1 MTLRICLI
9 EDDQILGES
18 LMERFRLEGLACDW
32 SRYGRPAMSQ
42 IRARPY
48 SAVLSDIRLPDMS
61 GGEVF
66 NQLRRTEPFLPPFL
80 FITGFGTVDEAVTL
94 LKQGAADYVRKPFDL
109 EGLVGKLRKVAVPI
123 SDAPASSEGSK
134 LGISPAMKKI
144 EELLPKLAKHAHSV
158 LITGA
163 SGVGKEVVARE
174 LHRLDP
180 RGGDLPWVAVNCAG
194 LAESL
199 LEAELFGSEKGAYTG
214 AHRMR
219 RGVFE
224 LAEGGTLFLDEIG
237 DMAPGMQAKILRA
250 VQDRIIVR
258 VGGENPVRVSVRLVC
273 ATHRDL
279 GAMVA
284 EGTFREDL
292 YYRINTLQLRV
303 PPLTNR
309 REDIPWLARRFW
321 DSYCREQALDL
332 PYPGAHLDEQLLVH
346 DWPGNAR
353 ELKHVIEHACL
364 FYDASSG
371 AHKLSTVIDT
381 LDRSPPATANGV
393 SSQAL
398 ADHLSQCERL
408 FVTQRLEE
416 HGWQI
421 ARTAESLAITRKN
434 LWERMKRLGISRRPS
449 PGH

>member
-18 LMERFRLEGLACDW
+18 LLERFRLEGVACDW

-61 GGEVF
+61 GGDVF
-66 NQLRRTEPFLPPFL
+66 NQLRQTEPFLPPFV
-80 FITGFGTVDEAVTL
+80 FITGFGTVDEAVAL

-109 EGLVGKLRKVAVPI
+109 EGLIGKLRKVAVPI
-123 SDAPASSEGSK
+123 DQSSTSSERIV
-134 LGISPAMKKI
+134 LGVSRAMKQI
-144 EELLPKLAKHAHSV
+144 EELLPKLARHAQSV

-180 RGGDLPWVAVNCAG
+180 RGDDLPFVAVNCAG
-194 LAESL
+194 FAESL
-199 LEAELFGSEKGAYTG
+199 LEAELFGSEKGAFTG

-224 LAEGGTLFLDEIG
+224 MAEGGTLFLDEIG
-237 DMAPGMQAKILRA
+237 DMSVTMQAKILRA
-250 VQDRIIVR
+250 VQDRVVMR
-258 VGGENPVRVSVRLVC
+258 VGGERPIKVNVRLLC

-279 GAMVA
+279 SSMVV

-292 YYRINTLQLRV
+292 FYRINTLQLRV
-303 PPLTNR
+303 PPLKER
-309 REDIPWLARRFW
+309 QEDIPWLARGFW
-321 DSYCREQALDL
+321 SSYCRDENLQLA
-332 PYPGAHLDEQLLVH
+332 YPGASLDEQLLQH

-371 AHKLSTVIDT
+371 AHRLSTVINT
-381 LDRSPPATANGV
+381 VDRSSPASGADCSG
-393 SSQAL
+393 QAL
-398 ADHLSQCERL
+398 AGHLSQCERI
-408 FVTQRLEE
+408 FVNQRLEE
-416 HGWQI
+416 YRWQI
-421 ARTAESLAITRKN
+421 GRTAESLGITRKN
-434 LWERMKRLGISRRPS
+434 LWERMKRLGISRRP
-449 PGH
+449 PTN

>member
-9 EDDQILGES
+9 EDDEILGES

-32 SRYGRPAMSQ
+32 NRYGRLAMNQ
-42 IRARPY
+42 IRARSY

-61 GGEVF
+61 GAEVF

-80 FITGFGTVDEAVTL
+80 FITGYGAVDEAVGL

-109 EGLVGKLRKVAVPI
+109 EGLIGKLRKVAVPI
-123 SDAPASSEGSK
+123 QDSGRAKEGLK
-134 LGISPAMKKI
+134 IGVSPAMQKI
-144 EELLPKLAKHAHSV
+144 EEILPKLAKHAQSV

-180 RGGDLPWVAVNCAG
+180 RGEDLPFVAVNCAG
-194 LAESL
+194 LTETL
-199 LEAELFGSEKGAYTG
+199 LEAELFGTEKGAFTG

-237 DMAPGMQAKILRA
+237 DMSLGMQAKILRA
-250 VQDRIIVR
+250 VQDRIIMR
-258 VGGENPVRVSVRLVC
+258 VGGERPVKVNVRLLC

-292 YYRINTLQLRV
+292 YYRINTLQLHV
-303 PPLTNR
+303 PSLR
-309 REDIPWLARRFW
+309 ERLEDIPWLARRFW
-321 DSYCREQALDL
+321 AAYCLEQNLDL
-332 PYPGAHLDEQLLVH
+332 PYPGRQLDDQLIEH

-364 FYDASSG
+364 FYDASTG
-371 AHKLSTVIDT
+371 AHRLSTMIDT
-381 LDRSPPATANGV
+381 AGRSPALPGAEV
-393 SSQAL
+393 SGEEL
-398 ADHLSQCERL
+398 AAHLAQCERL
-408 FVTQRLEE
+408 FVRQRLEE
-416 HGWQI
+416 HEWRI
-421 ARTAESLAITRKN
+421 VRTAQSLGITRKN
-434 LWERMKRLGISRRPS
+434 LWERMRRLGISRK
-449 PGH
+449 

>member
-18 LMERFRLEGLACDW
+18 LMDRFRLEGLACDW

-66 NQLRRTEPFLPPFL
+66 NQLRETEPFLPPFV
-80 FITGFGTVDEAVTL
+80 FITGYGTVDEAVAL

-109 EGLVGKLRKVAVPI
+109 EGLIGRLRKIAVPI
-123 SDAPASSEGSK
+123 AETSPSRGGLT
-134 LGISPAMKKI
+134 LGVSPSMKKI
-144 EELLPKLAKHAHSV
+144 EDLLPKLAKHAQSV

-180 RGGDLPWVAVNCAG
+180 RGEDLPFVAVNCAG
-194 LAESL
+194 LTESL
-199 LEAELFGSEKGAYTG
+199 LEAELFGSEKGAFTG
-214 AHRMR
+214 AHRTR

-237 DMAPGMQAKILRA
+237 DMSLTMQAKILRA
-250 VQDRIIVR
+250 VQDRVVMR
-258 VGGENPVRVSVRLVC
+258 VGGEHPIKVNVRLLC

-279 GAMVA
+279 GSLVC

-303 PPLTNR
+303 PPLRDR

-321 DSYCREQALDL
+321 DAYCREQGLAIA
-332 PYPGAHLDEQLLVH
+332 YPGEHLDSQLVEH

-364 FYDASSG
+364 FYDTSAG
-371 AHKLSTVIDT
+371 ARKLSTVIDT
-381 LDRSPPATANGV
+381 SNPMAPPVPAASPT
-393 SSQAL
+393 SQAL
-398 ADHLSQCERL
+398 AVHLAQCERL
-408 FVTQRLEE
+408 FVRQRLEE
-416 HGWQI
+416 HSWQI
-421 ARTAESLAITRKN
+421 ARTAESLGITRKN
-434 LWERMKRLGISRRPS
+434 LWERMKRLAISR
-449 PGH
+449 